1 MKIELFE
8 PIRVEDAW
16 TRKTL
21 VTRSSS
27 NFTNGVSK
35 SFGYTERATA

>member
-1 MKIELFE
+1 MKIVLFE
-8 PIRVEDAW
+8 SIRVERAW

-21 VTRSSS
+21 VTRSLS

-35 SFGYTERATA
+35 SFGGTERATA